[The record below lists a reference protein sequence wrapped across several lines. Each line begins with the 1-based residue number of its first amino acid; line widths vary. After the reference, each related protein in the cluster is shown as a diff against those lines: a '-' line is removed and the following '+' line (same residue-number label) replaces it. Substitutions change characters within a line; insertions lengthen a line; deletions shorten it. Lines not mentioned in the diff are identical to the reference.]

1 MVKTPSWEPEV
12 RGMPVQYTGQRGA
25 ARGQSRPRTGDRG
38 YTPAT
43 FPESAAPR
51 GGICRGAYTL
61 AHPESN
67 NMNTKKIVT
76 GTLVGGVVLY
86 AVGFILFQN
95 LFADFYDA
103 NSGNILVAGSR
114 RAANLVGYDLFATMA
129 YAGLI
134 VYALRNRAAS
144 ASLAADAQAGA
155 IVGLLLWTTADFSQ
169 YASSNNLGLSY
180 AIVDPL
186 LEMGRGAI
194 AAVSI
199 TAVLKKMA

>member
-1 MVKTPSWEPEV
+1 MGNAVF
-12 RGMPVQYTGQRGA
+12 RIAGQCG
-25 ARGQSRPRTGDRG
+25 G

-43 FPESAAPR
+43 FPESVAPC
-51 GGICRGAYTL
+51 GGLCRGAFTL
-61 AHPESN
+61 AHSESSD
-67 NMNTKKIVT
+67 MDTKKIVT

-95 LFADFYDA
+95 LFAGFYAA
-103 NSGNILVAGSR
+103 NSGNILVAGTR
-114 RAANLVGYDLFATMA
+114 RVARMDGVYLFAMMA

-144 ASLAADAQAGA
+144 ASLAADALVGA
-155 IVGLLLWTTADFSQ
+155 IVGLLLWTTTNFQQ
-169 YASSNNLGLSY
+169 YASSNYLGLAV

-186 LEMGRGAI
+186 LEMVRGAI

>member
-1 MVKTPSWEPEV
+1 M
-12 RGMPVQYTGQRGA
+12 
-25 ARGQSRPRTGDRG
+25 D
-38 YTPAT
+38 
-43 FPESAAPR
+43 
-51 GGICRGAYTL
+51 
-61 AHPESN
+61 
-67 NMNTKKIVT
+67 TKKIVT

-95 LFADFYDA
+95 LFAGFYAA
-103 NSGNILVAGSR
+103 NSGNILVAGTDR
-114 RAANLVGYDLFATMA
+114 VARMDGVYLFAMMA

-144 ASLAADAQAGA
+144 ASLAADALVGA
-155 IVGLLLWTTADFSQ
+155 IVGLLLWTTTNFQQ
-169 YASSNNLGLSY
+169 YASSNYLGLAV

-186 LEMGRGAI
+186 LEMVRGAI